1 MAGMC
6 RHTGRLLTGWDEI
19 KQSILMILTTA
30 VGSRILR
37 RAFGSG
43 VPDILDKPMN
53 EMTMVDVY
61 VAVVEAL
68 EPHVINDR
76 QYGEPRF
83 VLTAISSYGDESG
96 LISFSLSGI
105 EFPRGHL
112 GDFSAY
118 TYRTFTVDF

>member
-6 RHTGRLLTGWDEI
+6 RRTGRLLTGWDEI
-19 KQSILMILTTA
+19 KQSITMILTTA
-30 VGSRILR
+30 IGSRILR

-43 VPDILDKPMN
+43 VPDILDRPMN
-53 EMTMVDVY
+53 EMTMVDTY

-68 EPHVINDR
+68 EPRIVNGR

-83 VLTAISSYGDESG
+83 ALTYIVPQGDGSSKV
-96 LISFSLSGI
+96 SFGLSGI

-112 GDFSAY
+112 GDFSVYA
-118 TYRTFTVDF
+118 YRTFTLSF